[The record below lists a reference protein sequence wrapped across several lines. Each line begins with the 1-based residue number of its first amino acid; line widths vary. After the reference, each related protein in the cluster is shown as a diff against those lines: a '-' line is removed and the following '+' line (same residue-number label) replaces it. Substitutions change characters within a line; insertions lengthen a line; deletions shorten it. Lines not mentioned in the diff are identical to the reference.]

1 MYWELLITKGFLWAL
16 AQLQCGQPSTR
27 LRCKLHSSGLQLEN
41 SQRMSWFECLRIFAG
56 SSCTCLSGVPTVSS
70 DQSHEVCVCASS
82 RYFQIVPISITWCDS
97 EEARAAY
104 SHVLGDGSTT
114 SAATLDRI
122 HRNICGNNCR
132 KLMWKIVEPC
142 TGDSFQFSWNPH
154 PFAWSFGFVLGPG
167 PVIPFEFQAFCGK
180 RAASASRV
188 STFLWGT
195 LTCVHVCVCAHP
207 EFQNHLLYACFA
219 RFMRF
224 LPTLPAKNIN
234 NQFSF
239 MTFLVVRE
247 DFSKLVWVSEGV
259 FQKCFKNQLGHGK
272 PRKFAELSMRVSS
285 LCQKRSNFYGQD
297 NSEFPIAVRRV
308 IWCLQI
314 VTTLKN
320 E

>member
-1 MYWELLITKGFLWAL
+1 MAQPHQQQPWIESIAISVGTIVESWCERLLSHAQAILFNLAGILTHLPGRLVLCWAQAQSFRLNSKHSVVSALHQHPGF
-16 AQLQCGQPSTR
+16 QPFYEEH
-27 LRCKLHSSGLQLEN
+27 LP
-41 SQRMSWFECLRIFAG
+41 A
-56 SSCTCLSGVPTVSS
+56 CTC
-70 DQSHEVCVCASS
+70 VCVCA
-82 RYFQIVPISITWCDS
+82 R
-97 EEARAAY
+97 
-104 SHVLGDGSTT
+104 
-114 SAATLDRI
+114 
-122 HRNICGNNCR
+122 
-132 KLMWKIVEPC
+132 
-142 TGDSFQFSWNPH
+142 
-154 PFAWSFGFVLGPG
+154 
-167 PVIPFEFQAFCGK
+167 
-180 RAASASRV
+180 
-188 STFLWGT
+188 
-195 LTCVHVCVCAHP
+195 P

>member
-1 MYWELLITKGFLWAL
+1 MRATFNTASMQTSQFGS
-16 AQLQCGQPSTR
+16 STR
-27 LRCKLHSSGLQLEN
+27 KQSEN
-41 SQRMSWFECLRIFAG
+41 VVVRMSQNFRRFFLHLCPHRVLWSEPWSLRLHKLQILPDSSYFHHLVWLWRGKGCLA
-56 SSCTCLSGVPTVSS
+56 
-70 DQSHEVCVCASS
+70 D
-82 RYFQIVPISITWCDS
+82 
-97 EEARAAY
+97 
-104 SHVLGDGSTT
+104 SHVLGDGSTA

-142 TGDSFQFSWNPH
+142 TGDSFQSSWNPH

-188 STFLWGT
+188 STFLWGI
-195 LTCVHVCVCAHP
+195 LTCVHVCVCARP
-207 EFQNHLLYACFA
+207 EFQNHLLYVCFA

-247 DFSKLVWVSEGV
+247 GFSKLVWVSEGV

-308 IWCLQI
+308 IRCLQI